1 MANQNSMKENI
12 KMTRNVGRECLFGN
26 QEINIVVTFL
36 MTYVM
41 DMEKCIGKMAQHTR

>member
-1 MANQNSMKENI
+1 MKENI

-41 DMEKCIGKMAQHTR
+41 DTERCIGKMALRIR